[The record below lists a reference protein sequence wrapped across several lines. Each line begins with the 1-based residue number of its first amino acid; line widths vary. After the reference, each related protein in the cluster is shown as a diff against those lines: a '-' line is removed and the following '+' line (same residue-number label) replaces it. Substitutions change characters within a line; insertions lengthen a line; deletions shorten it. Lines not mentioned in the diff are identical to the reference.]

1 VKKPDKVSI
10 AFCCFLSAA
19 ILFLSSVIALAA
31 DTTKTLKFAWDYDS
45 GQLAQVAGWGLY
57 MRATS
62 GGPAEQTIGVTK
74 GATLAT
80 SQTFTVTVLP
90 GQTVRKFFVL
100 DAVSTDNER
109 SGYSNEVYF
118 DFKIPLSAPFNLTVE
133 VIIVPTLK

>member
-1 VKKPDKVSI
+1 MKKLDKVSI
-10 AFCCFLSAA
+10 AFCCFLAA
-19 ILFLSSVIALAA
+19 TILFLSSVIALAA

-57 MRATS
+57 MRPTS

-80 SQTFTVTVLP
+80 SQTFTVTGSP
-90 GQTVRKFFVL
+90 GQTVRKFFVM
-100 DAVSTDNER
+100 DAVSSDNER

>member
-1 VKKPDKVSI
+1 MKKLLI
-10 AFCCFLSAA
+10 AL
-19 ILFLSSVIALAA
+19 ILLVVPFTVLAA
-31 DTTKTLKFAWDYDS
+31 DTSKTLKFTWEYDS

-74 GATLAT
+74 GATLTA
-80 SQTFTVTVLP
+80 SQTFTVTGSP

-100 DAVSTDNER
+100 DAVSTDNGR